1 MKFHHVG
8 IHVCDLERSSLFYKK
23 YFDFQAS
30 KRFTLGDESILF
42 LEKGEAS
49 LELFANESQPLQTK
63 NHLCWQVDH
72 LDDVMI
78 DLKKKGL
85 LPREGPIEVGNGWK
99 TVFYEGPDHEVIEL
113 LEVKR

>member
-8 IHVCDLERSSLFYKK
+8 IHVSDLERSYLFYNE
-23 YFDFQAS
+23 YFGFQAGE
-30 KRFTLGDESILF
+30 RFTLGDESILF
-42 LEKGEAS
+42 LEKGEVKLEMFAS
-49 LELFANESQPLQTK
+49 KSRPTQTE
-63 NHLCWQVDH
+63 NHLCWQVER